1 MSNNPSKMSINVSIR
16 TFYEDSKRRP
26 SLPYFGNKCKILPL
40 SIHLQSVTTKE
51 APCWSCRYLLGLN
64 VSFVSVEVVV
74 VFLPK
79 EIMINH

>member
-1 MSNNPSKMSINVSIR
+1 MSNNPSKMSINVSII
-16 TFYEDSKRRP
+16 TFYDDSKRGP
-26 SLPYFGNKCKILPL
+26 SLPYFWNRCKILPL
-40 SIHLQSVTTKE
+40 SIHLKSVTTKE

-74 VFLPK
+74 VMIPK